1 MDHKSIEWHEYKLDI
16 YKRRGMT
23 ASIVLEEMAI
33 EGIKAKSKRLKTK
46 KNSGI

>member
-1 MDHKSIEWHEYKLDI
+1 MDHKSIEWHEYKLDL

-33 EGIKAKSKRLKTK
+33 EGIKAKARRLKK
-46 KNSGI
+46 KKH